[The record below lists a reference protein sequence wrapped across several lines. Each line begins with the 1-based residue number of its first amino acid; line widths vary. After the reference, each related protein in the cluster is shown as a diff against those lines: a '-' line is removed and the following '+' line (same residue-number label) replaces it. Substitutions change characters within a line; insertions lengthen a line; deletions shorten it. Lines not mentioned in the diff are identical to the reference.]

1 MFNLNKYKQA
11 IGPSARSGPGQSG
24 VLHSGRK
31 RIKDRGIKWE
41 ESYQEKSAPLKK
53 RFDKH
58 IGPQAYMRW
67 EGHDY
72 TTDGDYFV
80 VVGPA
85 VTVDMKKKF
94 FAGIKRLP
102 DDPRK
107 KIYSPSGEYFS
118 TIHAAFSHASDKWAV
133 PFPKNTPNYTE
144 ADLSNV
150 SIPRH
155 VKG

>member
-1 MFNLNKYKQA
+1 
-11 IGPSARSGPGQSG
+11 
-24 VLHSGRK
+24 
-31 RIKDRGIKWE
+31 
-41 ESYQEKSAPLKK
+41 
-53 RFDKH
+53 
-58 IGPQAYMRW
+58 MRW

-107 KIYSPSGEYFS
+107 KVYSPSGEYFS
-118 TIHAAFSHASDKWAV
+118 TIHGAFSHAADKWAV
-133 PFPKNTPNYTE
+133 PFPQGSPNYTE
-144 ADLSNV
+144 ADLANV
-150 SIPRH
+150 NIPRH

>member
-1 MFNLNKYKQA
+1 MFNLRKYKTA
-11 IGPSARSGPGQSG
+11 LGPVPRSGPGQG
-24 VLHSGRK
+24 NVLHSGRK

-41 ESYQEKSAPLKK
+41 EHYGKKSAPLKK
-53 RFDKH
+53 RFDKD
-58 IGPQAYMRW
+58 IGPMAYMRW

-85 VTVDMKKKF
+85 VTKDLRKRF
-94 FAGIKRLP
+94 FSGIKRLP

-107 KIYSPSGEYFS
+107 AVYAPSGEYFS
-118 TIHAAFSHASDKWAV
+118 TIHGAFSHASVKWAV
-133 PFPKNTPNYTE
+133 PFPQNATNYTE
-144 ADLSNV
+144 TNLVNIK
-150 SIPRH
+150 IPRH